1 MIGIISYGSGN
12 IKAILNVYESLK
24 ISAKVVTSKNELEG
38 CSGFILPGVGSFDY
52 AMFKFNESGLIG
64 PLSDLILEEKMPV
77 LGICVGM
84 QMLADKS
91 EEGSLPGLGW
101 ISGSVKRIKGR
112 EGVRLPHMGWN
123 EVKLAR
129 RNLLM
134 DGISD
139 LERFYFLHSYYF
151 DPVDKS
157 QGILEVCHGEKF
169 FCGVNKNEV
178 YGVQFHPE
186 KSHDQGIQLLNN
198 FSKLTDVKA

>member
-24 ISAKVVTSKNELEG
+24 IPAVVVRSINDLDG

-52 AMFKFNESGLIG
+52 AMFKFNESKLIG
-64 PLSDLILEEKMPV
+64 PLSDLIIGDKLPV

-84 QMLADKS
+84 QMLADGS
-91 EEGSLPGLGW
+91 EEGTLPGLGW
-101 ISGSVKRIKGR
+101 ISGYVKRLKGY

-123 EVKLAR
+123 EVRFTKK
-129 RNLLM
+129 NLLM
-134 DGISD
+134 YGISD

-151 DPVDKS
+151 EPADKS
-157 QGILEVCHGEKF
+157 QVILEVSHGEQF
-169 FCGVNKNEV
+169 CCGVNKNAV

-186 KSHDQGIQLLNN
+186 KSHEQGVQLLKN
-198 FSKLTDVKA
+198 FSKLTNVKA

>member
-1 MIGIISYGSGN
+1 MIGIINYGAGN
-12 IKAILNVYESLK
+12 VKAILNVYESLK
-24 ISAKVVTSKNELEG
+24 IMAVVVRSKNELEE

-64 PLSDLILEEKMPV
+64 PLRDLILGNKIPV

-84 QMLADKS
+84 QMLADSS

-101 ISGSVKRIKGR
+101 ISGSVKRLKR
-112 EGVRLPHMGWN
+112 YEGVRLPHMGWN
-123 EVKLAR
+123 EVRLMRK
-129 RNLLM
+129 NLLM

-151 DPVDKS
+151 DPAEKS
-157 QGILEVCHGEKF
+157 HEILEVGHGGQF
-169 FCGVNKNEV
+169 CCGVNKNEV

-186 KSHDQGIQLLNN
+186 KSHEQGVQLLKN
-198 FSKLTDVKA
+198 FSKLTNVKT